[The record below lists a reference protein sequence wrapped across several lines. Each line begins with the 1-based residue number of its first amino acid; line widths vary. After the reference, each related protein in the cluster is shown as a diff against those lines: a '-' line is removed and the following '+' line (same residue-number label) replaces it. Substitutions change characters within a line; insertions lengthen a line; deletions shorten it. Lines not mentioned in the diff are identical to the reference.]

1 EKLADVFQCTVGN
14 IASGQTV
21 VIKITYVT
29 ELKHDAESEQ
39 IRFVLPTAIAP
50 RYGDNTSIQE
60 SISYSSTT
68 SYHLDLNVTCR
79 MTSSI
84 QAIESPSHHISTE
97 VNIDGDPKVAKIT
110 LAEDVTFLEKD
121 FILVVKSLD
130 LDAPRAF
137 VEYNSTTE
145 TNCIMLTLV
154 PKFALNET
162 LVELIFIIDRS
173 GSMNG
178 EPIQKAAQTLQLLLR
193 SLPEG
198 CYFNVVSFGSH
209 HDSLF
214 PQSQLYSEVT
224 LTRALD
230 HAKSMEANYGGTEIY
245 NPLKWAF
252 ENSRF
257 DMQTSVF
264 LLTDGEVWDVGTL
277 VELIRT
283 NIEQKK
289 DNLRLFSIG
298 IGNSVSH
305 NLVES
310 VARAGKGYAQY
321 VTISE
326 RMDKKIIGMLKN
338 AIKPPV
344 KDYKIIWAGNES
356 EYDDLDQKAETKQ
369 TISIVDKNPSPPPQ
383 DPIVTDAKT
392 KQAPFVI
399 PPIYSGVRFVVYC
412 ILAKGVSPNKEIM
425 LTAQSP
431 DGPMKLNIPL
441 DPVMLQG
448 SKIHTL
454 AARKLIQDLED
465 GTSFIHKHPK
475 NKGKSISVSVVEEQ
489 VVYLGI
495 TFNLASKS
503 TSFLA
508 IDESDNKSV
517 GKLFHPEKREVPIQ
531 KSFFSVRSSPRVAS
545 LRSMAI
551 SYSLVEEG
559 DSLCSDSF
567 SFASAS
573 EENVEESKTKDP
585 ELKLN
590 FKESKIEVL
599 YEFLKFQSFNGEF
612 NGASF
617 YPCFDK
623 KEAKDFKEIGIDNE
637 KILCTALAIEYLE
650 VVMFEQFKDEC
661 EMCWEKANK
670 ALRKLV
676 DEKKFDDVLKKA
688 RDWIL
693 KWSQTACQGLQAHAW
708 LTIHEFVINIELF
721 VCDITMDNN
730 KSFNG
735 KTRYTDSSRL
745 WSSWDFDKARGHLMA
760 IQRQDGTGEV
770 YRRGIVV
777 VSNVS
782 RKTYLE
788 FCDGEPKV
796 SVKHRMFSWNPRE
809 LVVMGE
815 TDIIVNTRDVYR
827 SDACVKP
834 RKRRHPQRQA
844 VSARANPTM
853 VIEIGSTESL
863 NSLHELATEYFSPRI
878 NIQMYLAIKLFPRRQ
893 DRTFALLALFYR
905 RDKPNPTVPCIAKS
919 FGTANLH
926 ISATRFLLNIPNFPA
941 NNLTGI

>member
-1 EKLADVFQCTVGN
+1 QGHGAYLLEEKLADVFQCTLGN
-14 IASGQTV
+14 IASDQTV

-29 ELKHDAESEQ
+29 ELKHDADSEQ

-50 RYGDNTSIQE
+50 RYGSPWGDNTSIQE
-60 SISYSSTT
+60 SISYSSST

-110 LAEDVTFLEKD
+110 LAEDVTYLEKD

-130 LDAPRAF
+130 LDVPRAF

-145 TNCIMLTLV
+145 TNCVMLTLV
-154 PKFALNET
+154 PKFALKET
-162 LVELIFIIDRS
+162 LVELIFIMDRS
-173 GSMNG
+173 GSMRG

-230 HAKSMEANYGGTEIY
+230 HAKSMDANYGGTEIY
-245 NPLKWAF
+245 DPLKWAF

-264 LLTDGEVWDVGTL
+264 LLTDGEVWNVETL

-283 NIEQKK
+283 NVEQKK

-326 RMDKKIIGMLKN
+326 RMDKKIIGMIKN

-344 KDYKIIWAGNES
+344 KDYKIVWTGNES
-356 EYDDLDQKAETKQ
+356 EYDDLDKKEAETKQ
-369 TISIVDKNPSPPPQ
+369 TINIFDKNPSPPPQ
-383 DPIVTDAKT
+383 DPIVTDSKT
-392 KQAPFVI
+392 KQALFVI

-412 ILAKGVSPNKEIM
+412 MLAKGVSPNKEIL

-454 AARKLIQDLED
+454 AARKLIRDLED
-465 GTSFIHKHPK
+465 GASFIHKHPK
-475 NKGKSISVSVVEEQ
+475 NKGKPISVSVVEEQ
-489 VVYLGI
+489 VVYIGI
-495 TFNLASKS
+495 TFNLASKY

-508 IDESDNKSV
+508 IDESGNRSV

-531 KSFFSVRSSPRVAS
+531 GTFFSSYTSSPRAVSSYMGPPLAVSSYGSSSRVAS
-545 LRSMAI
+545 NHFRSFNARSMSS
-551 SYSLVEEG
+551 SYSLVGKSPLMGVARSSKKSKSDRTSSKEG
-559 DSLCSDSF
+559 ASLDGSSF
-567 SFASAS
+567 SFDIEPN
-573 EENVEESKTKDP
+573 EENVEESKTKGH

-590 FKESKIEVL
+590 FKGSKIEVL

-612 NGASF
+612 NSASF

-650 VVMFEQFKDEC
+650 VVMFGQFKDEC

-676 DEKKFDDVLKKA
+676 TEKEFDDVLKKA
-688 RDWIL
+688 RDLIL
-693 KWSQTACQGLQAHAW
+693 KW
-708 LTIHEFVINIELF
+708 V
-721 VCDITMDNN
+721 
-730 KSFNG
+730 
-735 KTRYTDSSRL
+735 
-745 WSSWDFDKARGHLMA
+745 
-760 IQRQDGTGEV
+760 
-770 YRRGIVV
+770 
-777 VSNVS
+777 
-782 RKTYLE
+782 
-788 FCDGEPKV
+788 
-796 SVKHRMFSWNPRE
+796 
-809 LVVMGE
+809 E
-815 TDIIVNTRDVYR
+815 TN
-827 SDACVKP
+827 
-834 RKRRHPQRQA
+834 
-844 VSARANPTM
+844 
-853 VIEIGSTESL
+853 
-863 NSLHELATEYFSPRI
+863 
-878 NIQMYLAIKLFPRRQ
+878 
-893 DRTFALLALFYR
+893 
-905 RDKPNPTVPCIAKS
+905 
-919 FGTANLH
+919 
-926 ISATRFLLNIPNFPA
+926 
-941 NNLTGI
+941 

>member
-1 EKLADVFQCTVGN
+1 MQIFGLVYEEVKPVPLQNVKVEANVVDMIAEIIIQQTYKNVENNLIEAVYKFPIYEAAVICGFEAEIDGGRTIKGIVKESKEAVKEYDAAIKQGHGAYLLEEKLADVFQCTVGN

-21 VIKITYVT
+21 VIKITYIT
-29 ELKHDAESEQ
+29 ELKHDADSEQ

-50 RYGDNTSIQE
+50 RYGSPHGDNTSIQE
-60 SISYSSTT
+60 SISYSSST

-84 QAIESPSHHISTE
+84 QTIVSPSHHISTE

-110 LAEDVTFLEKD
+110 LAEGVTYLEKD
-121 FILVVKSLD
+121 FVLVVKSLD
-130 LDAPRAF
+130 LDVPRAF
-137 VEYNSTTE
+137 VEYNSTTD
-145 TNCIMLTLV
+145 TNCVMLTLV

-173 GSMNG
+173 GSMGG

-230 HAKSMEANYGGTEIY
+230 HAKSMDANYGGTEIY
-245 NPLKWAF
+245 DPLKWAF

-283 NIEQKK
+283 NVEQKK
-289 DNLRLFSIG
+289 DQLRLFSIG

-344 KDYKIIWAGNES
+344 KDYKIIWTENES
-356 EYDDLDQKAETKQ
+356 EYDDLDKKEAETKPTFGIFDQ
-369 TISIVDKNPSPPPQ
+369 NHDPPSQ
-383 DPIVTDAKT
+383 DSVVTDVKT

-399 PPIYSGVRFVVYC
+399 PPIYSGVRFIVYC
-412 ILAKGVSPNKEIM
+412 MLAKGVNPNKEIM
-425 LTAQSP
+425 LTAHSP

-441 DPVMLQG
+441 DPTMLQG

-454 AARKLIQDLED
+454 ASRKLIQDLED
-465 GTSFIHKHPK
+465 GASFIHKHPK
-475 NKGKSISVSVVEEQ
+475 NKGKSISVSVIEEQ

-495 TFNLASKS
+495 KFNLASKY

-508 IDESDNKSV
+508 IDQSDNKSV
-517 GKLFHPEKREVPIQ
+517 GKLIHPEKREVPIHR
-531 KSFFSVRSSPRVAS
+531 SFSSFNRISQQATLLSLSNRSSYQSVLSDFSNSFVRSTSSGYSMNRDRRDYILNEDSLPMIASSPS
-545 LRSMAI
+545 S
-551 SYSLVEEG
+551 SYSRNPVQKLQRV
-559 DSLCSDSF
+559 
-567 SFASAS
+567 SA
-573 EENVEESKTKDP
+573 
-585 ELKLN
+585 ELKTN

-612 NGASF
+612 NSASF
-617 YPCFDK
+617 YLCFGK
-623 KEAKDFKEIGIDNE
+623 KEAKDFKEIGVDNE

-650 VVMFEQFKDEC
+650 VVMFGQFREEC

-676 DEKKFDDVLKKA
+676 NEKEFDDVLKKV

-693 KWSQTACQGLQAHAW
+693 KWVEAS
-708 LTIHEFVINIELF
+708 
-721 VCDITMDNN
+721 
-730 KSFNG
+730 
-735 KTRYTDSSRL
+735 
-745 WSSWDFDKARGHLMA
+745 
-760 IQRQDGTGEV
+760 
-770 YRRGIVV
+770 
-777 VSNVS
+777 
-782 RKTYLE
+782 
-788 FCDGEPKV
+788 
-796 SVKHRMFSWNPRE
+796 
-809 LVVMGE
+809 
-815 TDIIVNTRDVYR
+815 
-827 SDACVKP
+827 
-834 RKRRHPQRQA
+834 
-844 VSARANPTM
+844 
-853 VIEIGSTESL
+853 
-863 NSLHELATEYFSPRI
+863 
-878 NIQMYLAIKLFPRRQ
+878 
-893 DRTFALLALFYR
+893 
-905 RDKPNPTVPCIAKS
+905 
-919 FGTANLH
+919 
-926 ISATRFLLNIPNFPA
+926 
-941 NNLTGI
+941 